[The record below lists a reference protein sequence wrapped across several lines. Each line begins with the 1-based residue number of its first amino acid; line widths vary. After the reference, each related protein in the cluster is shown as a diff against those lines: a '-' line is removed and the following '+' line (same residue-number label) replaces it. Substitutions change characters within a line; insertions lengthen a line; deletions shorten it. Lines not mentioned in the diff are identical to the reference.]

1 MSVMA
6 GRARAHAEIARMLT
20 FRVKD
25 APSEIGPDGFPVPG
39 APPSTPLRFPVG
51 ATVLCHVQRWE
62 RAVIVKHWYREANW
76 ETGKLVLPQPC
87 ARFVFTCALLSQ
99 VRTLPSS
106 SAVEQHSGV
115 RAAGQHSLHP
125 PLLLRNATG
134 AHARTLCHVL
144 ALIISRTRINK
155 CIFVVYL
162 ATARCDA
169 A

>member
-87 ARFVFTCALLSQ
+87 ARFVFTRARSCLRYAPYQALVQSNNTLVYVPLDNTAYIRPYYSETQPELTQEPCA
-99 VRTLPSS
+99 T
-106 SAVEQHSGV
+106 
-115 RAAGQHSLHP
+115 
-125 PLLLRNATG
+125 
-134 AHARTLCHVL
+134 C
-144 ALIISRTRINK
+144 SR
-155 CIFVVYL
+155 
-162 ATARCDA
+162 
-169 A
+169 